1 MNKILKKLTLW
12 KNAGLISDSQFES
25 IRLYEEEHSPKNLA
39 AYTVITLGVIVIC
52 LGIISL
58 IASNWEDL
66 ADSVKLLMD
75 FTILGGLSYS
85 IYRYKDTEKKW
96 LLETLIISYF
106 LLILAS
112 IGLISQIYN
121 TGGKFYQAAL
131 FWCAITLPIVL
142 HTTGRATTHI
152 WFVAT
157 IFSVTSFFIETVS
170 SFKEEEILLSWTYS
184 LLPALMLVISFPLQ
198 ASTKASLQ
206 VFGSTSLFW
215 SVFGFLTG
223 SIFFSFLGLL
233 DMNSAIQSRQ
243 LLQGL
248 LFISLLLSGV
258 SVYLSYLQNKKL
270 ALLLLIGLGTY
281 LFMFCAH
288 VFGFHSQALDAF
300 LFIVIWFVAG
310 FLFHI
315 LESRR
320 LFEFAIVSIGI
331 RFLVAYF
338 QLFTSLIFTAFGLI
352 FSGILIIVVCVFYI
366 KNRDK
371 ITRFIGELI

>member
-1 MNKILKKLTLW
+1 
-12 KNAGLISDSQFES
+12 
-25 IRLYEEEHSPKNLA
+25 
-39 AYTVITLGVIVIC
+39 
-52 LGIISL
+52 
-58 IASNWEDL
+58 
-66 ADSVKLLMD
+66 
-75 FTILGGLSYS
+75 
-85 IYRYKDTEKKW
+85 
-96 LLETLIISYF
+96 
-106 LLILAS
+106 
-112 IGLISQIYN
+112 
-121 TGGKFYQAAL
+121 
-131 FWCAITLPIVL
+131 
-142 HTTGRATTHI
+142 
-152 WFVAT
+152 
-157 IFSVTSFFIETVS
+157 
-170 SFKEEEILLSWTYS
+170 
-184 LLPALMLVISFPLQ
+184 
-198 ASTKASLQ
+198 
-206 VFGSTSLFW
+206 
-215 SVFGFLTG
+215 
-223 SIFFSFLGLL
+223 
-233 DMNSAIQSRQ
+233 MNSAIQSRQ
-243 LLQGL
+243 LLQGI